1 MTRVRYP
8 AEFKAEAVPQVIER
22 GDGAAQGTCLR
33 RDACVLGRRRSRW
46 PAPGTHLT
54 VLGAWS
60 SFKYLKSVLSL
71 MPKARPSAF
80 IFGLPMSSNMTESA
94 GILFGIFW
102 IM

>member
-46 PAPGTHLT
+46 PAPGTHLH
-54 VLGAWS
+54 LDEEQ
-60 SFKYLKSVLSL
+60 KSNKERRQTLTE
-71 MPKARPSAF
+71 ARTTDA
-80 IFGLPMSSNMTESA
+80 I
-94 GILFGIFW
+94 
-102 IM
+102 